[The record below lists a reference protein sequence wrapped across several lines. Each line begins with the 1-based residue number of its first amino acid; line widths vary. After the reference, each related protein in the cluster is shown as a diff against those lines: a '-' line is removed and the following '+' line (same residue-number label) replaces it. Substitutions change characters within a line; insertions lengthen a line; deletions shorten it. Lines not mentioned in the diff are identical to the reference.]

1 MARGRSRAS
10 RSTQPRSAT
19 TSTIS
24 ECAADVHLLLRV
36 CVHAAGNGSGEVLLE
51 ASLRASTGLLN
62 AVGEIVDVLVAQK
75 CTVSYCQSP

>member
-1 MARGRSRAS
+1 
-10 RSTQPRSAT
+10 
-19 TSTIS
+19 
-24 ECAADVHLLLRV
+24 
-36 CVHAAGNGSGEVLLE
+36 VHAAGNGSGEVLLE